1 MTNKIY
7 DFEELVKSV
16 VKALKGA
23 YTLRR
28 KPLVDIK
35 WEGPELEQYCYS
47 LPPAER
53 LTAENLRYSQ
63 EDQGRSALEEIIGI
77 AVALG
82 IQQGINMTTADYEIQ
97 IETMRLLHQLELSK
111 AKQNG

>member
-1 MTNKIY
+1 MAKIY
-7 DFEELVKSV
+7 DFEELVAPV
-16 VKALKGA
+16 VKALKAA
-23 YTLRR
+23 YGLRR
-28 KPLVDIK
+28 KPLADIK

-47 LPPAER
+47 MPPAER

-82 IQQGINMTTADYEIQ
+82 IQQGRNIAEHEHKV
-97 IETMRLLHQLELSK
+97 IELIHQAKLLIATKEK
-111 AKQNG
+111 ENG